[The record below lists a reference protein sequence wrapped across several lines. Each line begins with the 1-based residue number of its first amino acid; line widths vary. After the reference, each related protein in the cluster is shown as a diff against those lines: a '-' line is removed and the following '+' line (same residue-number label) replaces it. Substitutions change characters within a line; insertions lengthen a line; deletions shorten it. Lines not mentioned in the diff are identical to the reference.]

1 MSSRAISNM
10 DVNQDIK
17 LYFHY
22 YLNLPVAPNFA
33 VEINGKWG
41 IGKTFL
47 VKSYID
53 EYFLGA
59 KNRCAYVS
67 LYGLASREEIDKNIM
82 FGLHPSLRTK
92 AAQYSGFIAKLI
104 VSLKR
109 IKAKIDYKFLR
120 GSDKNKVFIF
130 DDLERCPMSKTAVLG
145 YINEF
150 VEHSGCKVII
160 ITNDEKIEKDSNYD
174 ELKEKIIGQT
184 LIVQPSFHDAFNSF
198 IFELKDEDLISKL
211 IENKSLIC
219 DLFFQSDIHNFR
231 SLRMAILTLERL
243 YQAIPAKYKNDSEA
257 TTAIICISIII
268 ALEVRAGGLTLGEIK
283 SRGEYLLKSSN
294 NTSFEMNKKYTSFDI
309 SNSILNGNVLAD
321 VFISGIIDVEKI
333 IKSLDQSQ
341 YFFIK
346 NKEPSWVTV
355 WNGYERS
362 GDDFNNALIDME
374 NKFSNREYNDIGEY
388 LHVFSLKFWLSN
400 NGIYKK
406 SHSDVI
412 NECKRCIDDLCKE
425 KHICTGEKINYN
437 IENIVGLYGYGFRE
451 PISIEFRTVFDY
463 LKKSINKVFKENH
476 SSFAYSIIN
485 KLPNDI
491 AGFQRALVNSDIKN
505 GDYGSEDILISIPC
519 ELILSK
525 MLECAPEKWFQVF
538 SVFQRRY
545 DANSFIREKE
555 KDWLKNMVVE
565 LNVRMEH
572 MSDVD
577 KARLNNVIKWC
588 IEPYIE

>member
-1 MSSRAISNM
+1 
-10 DVNQDIK
+10 
-17 LYFHY
+17 
-22 YLNLPVAPNFA
+22 
-33 VEINGKWG
+33 
-41 IGKTFL
+41 
-47 VKSYID
+47 
-53 EYFLGA
+53 
-59 KNRCAYVS
+59 
-67 LYGLASREEIDKNIM
+67 
-82 FGLHPSLRTK
+82 
-92 AAQYSGFIAKLI
+92 
-104 VSLKR
+104 
-109 IKAKIDYKFLR
+109 
-120 GSDKNKVFIF
+120 
-130 DDLERCPMSKTAVLG
+130 
-145 YINEF
+145 
-150 VEHSGCKVII
+150 
-160 ITNDEKIEKDSNYD
+160 
-174 ELKEKIIGQT
+174 
-184 LIVQPSFHDAFNSF
+184 SFHDAFNSF

-425 KHICTGEKINYN
+425 KHICTGEKI
-437 IENIVGLYGYGFRE
+437 
-451 PISIEFRTVFDY
+451 
-463 LKKSINKVFKENH
+463 
-476 SSFAYSIIN
+476 
-485 KLPNDI
+485 
-491 AGFQRALVNSDIKN
+491 
-505 GDYGSEDILISIPC
+505 
-519 ELILSK
+519 
-525 MLECAPEKWFQVF
+525 
-538 SVFQRRY
+538 
-545 DANSFIREKE
+545 
-555 KDWLKNMVVE
+555 
-565 LNVRMEH
+565 
-572 MSDVD
+572 
-577 KARLNNVIKWC
+577 
-588 IEPYIE
+588 